1 MFPGSTTRIAGAV
14 LLSFLFSIFEAF
26 SQVPSDSISSN
37 YAVLRID
44 YCSNW
49 ITTSYGNNKTTQVR
63 LNRSKQLPIQDQI
76 GDINN
81 ILADHLNKLKK
92 EGYTIVTST
101 SDVNNGST
109 CGLTYVLYKDPENK

>member
-1 MFPGSTTRIAGAV
+1 MSKIIVRIALAILFFITFSVSDSFSQTPADSTT
-14 LLSFLFSIFEAF
+14 
-26 SQVPSDSISSN
+26 SN
-37 YAVLRID
+37 CIVLRVD

-49 ITTSYGNNKTTQVR
+49 ITTSYGNNKSTQER

-81 ILADHLNKLKK
+81 ILADKLTKLKK
-92 EGYTIVTST
+92 EGYTIATST

>member
-1 MFPGSTTRIAGAV
+1 MSTSLATRIIFIV
-14 LLSFLFSIFEAF
+14 LLYFTFFITDSFC
-26 SQVPSDSISSN
+26 QTPTDTTSSN

-49 ITTSYGNNKTTQVR
+49 ITTSYGNNKTTQER

-81 ILADHLNKLKK
+81 ILADNLNKLKK
-92 EGYTIVTST
+92 QGYEVVTST
-101 SDVNNGST
+101 SDVNNGNT
-109 CGLTYVLYKDPENK
+109 CGLTYILVRNPINK

>member
-1 MFPGSTTRIAGAV
+1 MLHRNVIQIAAAV
-14 LLSFLFSIFEAF
+14 LLGLLFSIH
-26 SQVPSDSISSN
+26 DSFAQTPADSTGN
-37 YAVLRID
+37 HYAILRID

-49 ITTSYGNNKTTQVR
+49 ITTSYGNSKTTQVR

-92 EGYTIVTST
+92 EGYSIITST

-109 CGLTYVLYKDPENK
+109 CGLTYVLYKDPETK